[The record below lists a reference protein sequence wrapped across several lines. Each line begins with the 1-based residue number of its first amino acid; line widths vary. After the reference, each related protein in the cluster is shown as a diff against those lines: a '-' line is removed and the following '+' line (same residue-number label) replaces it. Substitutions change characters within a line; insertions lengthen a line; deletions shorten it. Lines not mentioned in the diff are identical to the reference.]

1 MKKFADDCAALKQ
14 RLLEMGQLGQTM
26 IERAVEALV
35 HHDPAAIK
43 DVRAKEKEMDRF
55 QVEID
60 NQAIRLITVYT
71 PVASDLRFLL
81 MASRISSDLERI
93 GDLAKNMGKY
103 VKLLLSQPEQG
114 PLEEIPRMAELVSNI
129 VRDALDAFDRGDVTK
144 AKATMEAD
152 QQVDDLDDKLFK
164 ELLAEA
170 QPNVTRAVGLI
181 LLSRTLERIA
191 DHAKSICE
199 EVVYLVEAKDIRH
212 AQKPTVIS
220 PVVAP
225 LDMLPESGVERSSS

>member
-1 MKKFADDCAALKQ
+1 MKRFADECAVLKR
-14 RLLEMGQLGQTM
+14 RLIEMGQLGQAM

-35 HHDPAAIK
+35 NHDPEAIK

-60 NQAIRLITVYT
+60 DQAIRLITVYT

-81 MASRISSDLERI
+81 MASRICSDLERI
-93 GDLAKNMGKY
+93 GDLAKNMVKY
-103 VKLLLSQPEQG
+103 VKLLLSQPELL
-114 PLEEIPRMAELVSNI
+114 PLEEIPQMAGLVSNI
-129 VRDALDAFDRGDVTK
+129 VRDALDAFDRSDVNQ
-144 AKATMEAD
+144 AKATKQAD
-152 QQVDDLDDKLFK
+152 EQVDELDDKIFK
-164 ELLAEA
+164 DLLADA
-170 QPNVTRAVGLI
+170 QPNPTRAVALI

-212 AQKPTVIS
+212 TA
-220 PVVAP
+220 
-225 LDMLPESGVERSSS
+225 